1 MGMIKHSQITQSNM
15 FAILCNISKK
25 KLEMEV
31 IFGMQMNVKVSL
43 QVGIILFGE
52 SGQTWHTQNRK
63 LLIFLR

>member
-15 FAILCNISKK
+15 FTILCNISKK

-52 SGQTWHTQNRK
+52 SGQT
-63 LLIFLR
+63 

>member
-52 SGQTWHTQNRK
+52 NGQT
-63 LLIFLR
+63 